1 MTRVCG
7 DVKNG
12 WEFCDEKG
20 VLLSPPRMV
29 RKLECVESMEAAR
42 VLLRMLGSLNVPES
56 YAILGRHYLH
66 RRLAEPAPDT

>member
-20 VLLSPPRMV
+20 VLLSPPRYFLLM
-29 RKLECVESMEAAR
+29 RFKADDSMT
-42 VLLRMLGSLNVPES
+42 SWFPKK
-56 YAILGRHYLH
+56 
-66 RRLAEPAPDT
+66 